1 MNDAHRSAAR
11 GLGRIPFLLTV
22 RLASHAEAA
31 TLLGPLEALRIAV
44 ATAALQCAG
53 VGAHGLQLLET
64 RRATI
69 AARSRITLPAASRT
83 LVARGR

>member
-22 RLASHAEAA
+22 RLASHA
-31 TLLGPLEALRIAV
+31 G
-44 ATAALQCAG
+44 ATAAPQCAG
-53 VGAHGLQLLET
+53 VGAHGLSLLET
-64 RRATI
+64 RRAAI
-69 AARSRITLPAASRT
+69 AARSRVTHPAASRT